1 MALDENMQS
10 PLKALVLAAVVLLSA
25 FPATATAAVATPSSM
40 NAAARLWKHRH
51 ETPQLP
57 EDDNRVRRNP
67 DAGPYT
73 PEQVSILY

>member
-1 MALDENMQS
+1 MQS
-10 PLKALVLAAVVLLSA
+10 RFCWALVLAAALLSA
-25 FPATATAAVATPSSM
+25 CPATATVVVATPSAM

-67 DAGPYT
+67 GAGPYT
-73 PEQVSILY
+73 PEQVSIL